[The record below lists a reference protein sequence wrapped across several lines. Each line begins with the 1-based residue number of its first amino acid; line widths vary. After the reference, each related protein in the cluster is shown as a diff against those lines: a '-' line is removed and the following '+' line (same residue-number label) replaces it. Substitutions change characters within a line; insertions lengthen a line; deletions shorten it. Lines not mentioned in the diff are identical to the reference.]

1 MSGDDTLSAD
11 NYVRSRRR
19 RLIVIAVILV
29 ISMLI
34 ALRSVS
40 VSSFRIT
47 FEEAMDVII
56 RNLKGE
62 GLGNIE
68 DTIIFKWA
76 LPRAIAG
83 LIIGAILGISGAV
96 MQYCVRNPLADPYTT
111 GISSAALFGVTIHL
125 ALGISIIPMLI
136 GQSATIV
143 NAFLFSMI
151 PCIVM
156 VIISV
161 RKKTT
166 LTLLILIG
174 IAVMYMF
181 SALTMIIKY
190 NAEPEI
196 LNQILEWS
204 VGSLGRIRWDS
215 IIPLSLAL
223 LFLLIF
229 MMYFSRKLDVISSG
243 ENMSTFLGVNPTRTR
258 LICMIII
265 SACTSIAVA
274 FSGSIGFVG
283 LIIPHISRL
292 LVGSK
297 SNMLIPCSAVLG
309 ALLLV
314 CSDTVSR
321 MFGAELPVGAITAL
335 IGSPIFLYFLFK
347 IRTNGW
353 GR

>member
-1 MSGDDTLSAD
+1 MSGDDVISAD
-11 NYVRSRRR
+11 DYVRTRRR
-19 RLIVIAVILV
+19 RLIIIAIIFV
-29 ISMLI
+29 ISLLI

-40 VSSFRIT
+40 VSSFRIS
-47 FEEAMDVII
+47 FEEAFEVIM
-56 RNLKGE
+56 RNLRGE
-62 GLGNIE
+62 GQGNIE
-68 DTIIFKWA
+68 DTIIFEWA

-83 LIIGAILGISGAV
+83 LIIGAILGVSGAV

-125 ALGISIIPMLI
+125 ALGISLFPTLL
-136 GQSATIV
+136 GQPATIV

-166 LTLLILIG
+166 PTLLILIG

-190 NAEPEI
+190 NAEPEV

-204 VGSLGRIRWDS
+204 IGSLGRIRWES
-215 IIPLSLAL
+215 IVPLSITL
-223 LFLLIF
+223 LFLIIF
-229 MMYFSRKLDVISSG
+229 MLCFSKKLDVISAG
-243 ENMSTFLGVNPTRTR
+243 ENMSVSLGVNPTRTR
-258 LICMIII
+258 LICMIVI

-297 SNMLIPCSAVLG
+297 TNMLIPCSAVLG

-321 MFGAELPVGAITAL
+321 MFGAELPVGAVTAL

-353 GR
+353 GK